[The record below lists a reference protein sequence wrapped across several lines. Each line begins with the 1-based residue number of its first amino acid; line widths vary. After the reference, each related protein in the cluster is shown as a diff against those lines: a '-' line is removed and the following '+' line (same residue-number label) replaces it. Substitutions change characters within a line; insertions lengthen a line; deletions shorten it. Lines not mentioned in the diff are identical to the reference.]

1 MSHSDRTY
9 EIVIVG
15 GGEAGLTIARAMA
28 ESVASPRTAL
38 IEPSAYHYDQPTWV
52 RTGTE
57 GVDVDTTRSRKR
69 LHVPEGVDWIQDTV
83 TAIDPNAR
91 TLTIEDGAPVHYTYL
106 VLATGIRPRWG
117 RVRGLK
123 EHVGTQGICSV
134 YGYEQA
140 PRAWD
145 MIQAFDGGNALFTAP
160 SGPHKGGSTPL
171 NVLRRAEAR
180 WREAGVRADTDLF
193 FATASDAALAE
204 EEYAEMVERNV
215 QEDDVHLHVGHDLI
229 EVRPEPGEAVFR
241 VKKGKSESRRVL
253 RYDLLH
259 VVPPMRP
266 PPVVEQS
273 ELAYQDGPMRGYLK
287 VDPESFRHERFETV
301 FGVGDVIGVEGVKTS
316 EEARAQAAEVARVLE
331 RVAT

>member
-15 GGEAGLTIARAMA
+15 GGEAGLTIASAMA
-28 ESVASPRTAL
+28 ESAAKPRTAL

-69 LHVPEGVDWIQDTV
+69 LHVPEGIDWIQDAV
-83 TAIDPNAR
+83 TAIDPSAR
-91 TLTIEDGAPVHYTYL
+91 TLTIEDGAPVHYAHL
-106 VLATGIRPRWG
+106 VLATGISPRWG

-215 QEDDVHLHVGHDLI
+215 QEDDVHLYVGHDLI

-273 ELAYQDGPMRGYLK
+273 ELAYQGGPMRGYLK